1 MRAVVENIEESS
13 ENQRDISGLA
23 RLEIPPPLPP
33 QGAITKNLLST
44 SSPVI
49 SSPELTPI
57 SEYPSGK
64 HIPGTS
70 SSRDIRSTSTRSPFL
85 DDTRDAQPFGFEDA
99 TGDAIEERPLSSS
112 SSSIPPLPDS
122 RFAAD
127 STPSFKGDYKASW
140 IPAAAEKDIFG
151 GFGTSMG
158 NSFHPTPFAAE
169 GSTAMTAVLPNASN
183 ASPAVS
189 IADRDPWS
197 FPSYS
202 GDVSTSKSGN
212 KPSMSAANPWE
223 S

>member
-13 ENQRDISGLA
+13 DVSGLA
-23 RLEIPPPLPP
+23 TLEIPPPLPP
-33 QGAITKNLLST
+33 QGTITKNLPST

-70 SSRDIRSTSTRSPFL
+70 YSRDIRSTSTRSPFL

-99 TGDAIEERPLSSS
+99 TGDAVEEYTLSSS
-112 SSSIPPLPDS
+112 SSSTPPIPDS
-122 RFAAD
+122 RFEAD

-140 IPAAAEKDIFG
+140 TPAVAEKDIFG

-169 GSTAMTAVLPNASN
+169 GSMAMTAVLPNASN
-183 ASPAVS
+183 ALPAVS

-202 GDVSTSKSGN
+202 GDVSTSKSGK
-212 KPSMSAANPWE
+212 KPSMSAANPWQ